1 MIDDKGSLSLSERS
15 TVVLCV
21 MVKVIAIAVT
31 VLNVEGISININQI
45 VTNKRKHHHVGIAE
59 DHNTIQQ
66 DVITILRAF
75 ASHM

>member
-1 MIDDKGSLSLSERS
+1 MIKDRFRLANGVQG

-45 VTNKRKHHHVGIAE
+45 VTNKRKHI
-59 DHNTIQQ
+59 
-66 DVITILRAF
+66 IL
-75 ASHM
+75 